1 LQSQVFYAF
10 GSMRRGGFS
19 GDNLLI
25 SRPQLYISEMERFAV
40 IDTETTGFG
49 KTDRLVEIAVVLV
62 EGKEIVQEWETLINP
77 ERDISNSNIHGIASE
92 LVSLAPTFAEINS
105 ELSRL
110 IDGTI
115 MVAHN
120 ISFDQR
126 MLEQEFSRLKKNI
139 DLGVG
144 FCTLQATKLKLETAC
159 KEYGITNVSAHRAL
173 TDARA
178 TALIFIKVLERLGS
192 VKELIPISVKHDSQA
207 KSPQLLSRAA
217 ISEDHKPSQQNLRR
231 IIHGLGPSLEAG
243 PELSYL
249 DALSSVMSDFEITSD
264 EMRYLDDW
272 AQTLGIGSSKQNDLH
287 SAFFNQIV
295 MAAER
300 DSYISDTEKMLLEKA
315 AKTLGLSYRVATP
328 VDQKSDAFSLKPGMM
343 VCFTGT
349 AIGQNGE
356 ELSRETLESYATT
369 NSLIPVSS
377 VTKKTCDLLVAADKS
392 SMSGKTKKARDYGIP
407 VISVKEFLDLI

>member
-1 LQSQVFYAF
+1 
-10 GSMRRGGFS
+10 
-19 GDNLLI
+19 
-25 SRPQLYISEMERFAV
+25 MERYAV

-49 KTDRLVEIAVVLV
+49 KTDRLVEIAVVVV
-62 EGKEIVQEWETLINP
+62 EGNEIVQEWETLINP
-77 ERDISNSNIHGIASE
+77 ERDISNFNIHGINSE
-92 LVSLAPTFAEINS
+92 QVSLAPTFEEISS
-105 ELSRL
+105 ELSRI

-126 MLEQEFSRLKKNI
+126 MLEQEFLRIKKDINF
-139 DLGVG
+139 GVG

-178 TALIFIKVLERLGS
+178 TALIFIKVFEQLGS
-192 VKELIPISVKHDSQA
+192 LEELIPISVEHDLRA

-217 ISEDHKPSQQNLRR
+217 LSKGHKPGQQNLRR
-231 IIHGLGPSLEAG
+231 IIHELGPSDEAG
-243 PELSYL
+243 PDLSYL

-264 EMRYLDDW
+264 ETKYLNDW
-272 AQTLGIGSSKQNDLH
+272 AQTLGISSDKQKELH
-287 SAFFNQIV
+287 TAFFDQIV
-295 MAAER
+295 IAAER
-300 DSYISDTEKMLLEKA
+300 DSYISETEKILLEKA
-315 AKTLGLSYRVATP
+315 AITLGVSDRKPDSL
-328 VDQKSDAFSLKPGMM
+328 DQKGEDFSLLPGMQ

-349 AIGQNGE
+349 AMDKNGK
-356 ELSRETLESYATT
+356 ELSRETLESLATK

-407 VISVKEFLDLI
+407 VISVAEFLDLI

>member
-1 LQSQVFYAF
+1 
-10 GSMRRGGFS
+10 M
-19 GDNLLI
+19 LI
-25 SRPQLYISEMERFAV
+25 SQPRLYISEMERFAV

-77 ERDISNSNIHGIASE
+77 ERDISNSNIHGITSE
-92 LVSLAPTFAEINS
+92 LVSLAPSFTEIDS

-110 IDGTI
+110 INGTI

-126 MLEQEFSRLKKNI
+126 MLEQEFARIKKQV

-144 FCTLQATKLKLETAC
+144 FCTLQATKLKLEAAC
-159 KEYGITNVSAHRAL
+159 KEYGVTNVSAHRAL

-178 TALIFIKVLERLGS
+178 TALIFIKVLEQLGS
-192 VKELIPISVKHDSQA
+192 VEGSVPISVKHDPQA

-217 ISEDHKPSQQNLRR
+217 LSKDHKPSQQNLRR
-231 IIHGLGPSLEAG
+231 IIHGLGPSEEAG
-243 PELSYL
+243 PDLSYL
-249 DALSSVMSDFEITSD
+249 DALSSVMSDFEITAD
-264 EMRYLDDW
+264 ELKYLNDW
-272 AQTLGIGSSKQNDLH
+272 AETLGLGRSKQEELH
-287 SAFFNQIV
+287 GAFFNQIV

-300 DSYISDTEKMLLEKA
+300 DNYISDTEKTLLEKA
-315 AKTLGLSYRVATP
+315 AKTLGITYKKHAEA
-328 VDQKSDAFSLKPGMM
+328 DQENEEFSLKPGMK

-349 AIGQNGE
+349 AVGKNGE
-356 ELSRETLESYATT
+356 EITRETLELYATKK
-369 NSLIPVSS
+369 SLIPVSS

-407 VISVKEFLDLI
+407 VISVAEFLDFI

>member
-1 LQSQVFYAF
+1 
-10 GSMRRGGFS
+10 
-19 GDNLLI
+19 
-25 SRPQLYISEMERFAV
+25 MERFAI

-62 EGKEIVQEWETLINP
+62 EGKEIIKEWETLINP
-77 ERDISNSNIHGIASE
+77 ERDISNSNIHGITSE

-110 IDGTI
+110 ISGTI

-126 MLEQEFSRLKKNI
+126 MLEQEFSRVKKDN

-144 FCTLQATKLKLETAC
+144 FCTLQATKLKLESAC
-159 KEYGITNVSAHRAL
+159 KQYGITNVSAHRAL

-178 TALIFIKVLERLGS
+178 TALIFIKIMEQSGS
-192 VKELIPISVKHDSQA
+192 VKELIPISLKHDPEA

-217 ISEDHKPSQQNLRR
+217 ISDDHKPGHQNLRR

-243 PELSYL
+243 PDLSYL
-249 DALSSVMSDFEITSD
+249 DALSSVMSDFEITND
-264 EMRYLDDW
+264 EMKYLDDW
-272 AQTLGIGSSKQNDLH
+272 AQTLGISSSEQNDLH
-287 SAFFNQIV
+287 STFFDQLV
-295 MAAER
+295 LAAER
-300 DSYISDTEKMLLEKA
+300 DNYVSETEKMLLEKA
-315 AKTLGLSYRVATP
+315 AKTLGLSYQVATP
-328 VDQKSDAFSLKPGMM
+328 TDQKNEVLSLKTGMT

-349 AIGQNGE
+349 AIGKNGE
-356 ELSRETLESYATT
+356 ELSRETLESYATKK
-369 NSLIPVSS
+369 SLIPVSS

-407 VISVKEFLDLI
+407 VISVEEFLDLL

>member
-1 LQSQVFYAF
+1 
-10 GSMRRGGFS
+10 
-19 GDNLLI
+19 
-25 SRPQLYISEMERFAV
+25 MERFAI

-49 KTDRLVEIAVVLV
+49 KTDRLVEIAVVIV
-62 EGKEIVQEWETLINP
+62 EGKEIIQEWETLINP
-77 ERDISNSNIHGIASE
+77 ERDISNSNIHGITSE

-110 IDGTI
+110 ISGTI

-126 MLEQEFSRLKKNI
+126 MLEQEFSRVKKDN

-144 FCTLQATKLKLETAC
+144 FCTLQATKLKLESAC
-159 KEYGITNVSAHRAL
+159 KQYGITNVSAHRAL

-178 TALIFIKVLERLGS
+178 TALIFIKIMEQSGS
-192 VKELIPISVKHDSQA
+192 VKELIPISLKHDPEA

-217 ISEDHKPSQQNLRR
+217 ISDDHKPGHQNLRR

-243 PELSYL
+243 PDLSYL
-249 DALSSVMSDFEITSD
+249 DALSSVMSDFEITND
-264 EMRYLDDW
+264 EMKYLDDW
-272 AQTLGIGSSKQNDLH
+272 AQTLGISSSEQNDLH
-287 SAFFNQIV
+287 STFFDQLV
-295 MAAER
+295 LAAER
-300 DSYISDTEKMLLEKA
+300 DNYVSETEKMLLEKA
-315 AKTLGLSYRVATP
+315 AKTLGLSYQVATP
-328 VDQKSDAFSLKPGMM
+328 TDQKNEVLSLKTGMT

-349 AIGQNGE
+349 AIGKNGE
-356 ELSRETLESYATT
+356 ELSRETLESYATKK
-369 NSLIPVSS
+369 SLIPVSS

-407 VISVKEFLDLI
+407 VISVEEFLDLL

>member
-1 LQSQVFYAF
+1 
-10 GSMRRGGFS
+10 
-19 GDNLLI
+19 
-25 SRPQLYISEMERFAV
+25 MERFAI

-49 KTDRLVEIAVVLV
+49 KKDRLVEIAVVLV
-62 EGKEIVQEWETLINP
+62 EGKEIIQEWETLINP
-77 ERDISNSNIHGIASE
+77 ERDISNSNIHGITSE

-110 IDGTI
+110 ISGTI

-126 MLEQEFSRLKKNI
+126 MLEQEFSRVKKDN

-144 FCTLQATKLKLETAC
+144 FCTLQATKLKLESAC
-159 KEYGITNVSAHRAL
+159 KQYGITNVSAHRAL

-178 TALIFIKVLERLGS
+178 TALIFIKIMEQSGS
-192 VKELIPISVKHDSQA
+192 VKELIPISLKHDPEA

-217 ISEDHKPSQQNLRR
+217 ISDDHKPGHQNLRR

-243 PELSYL
+243 PDLSYL
-249 DALSSVMSDFEITSD
+249 DALSSVMSDFEITND
-264 EMRYLDDW
+264 EMKYLDDW
-272 AQTLGIGSSKQNDLH
+272 AQTLGISSSEQNDLH
-287 SAFFNQIV
+287 STFFDQLV
-295 MAAER
+295 LAAER
-300 DSYISDTEKMLLEKA
+300 DNYVSETEKMLLEKA
-315 AKTLGLSYRVATP
+315 AKTLGLSYQVATP
-328 VDQKSDAFSLKPGMM
+328 TDQKNEVLSLKTGMT

-349 AIGQNGE
+349 AIGKNGE
-356 ELSRETLESYATT
+356 ELSRETLESYATKK
-369 NSLIPVSS
+369 SLIPVSS

-407 VISVKEFLDLI
+407 VISVEEFLDLL

>member
-1 LQSQVFYAF
+1 MLQT
-10 GSMRRGGFS
+10 R
-19 GDNLLI
+19 
-25 SRPQLYISEMERFAV
+25 LYINDMERFAV

-77 ERDISNSNIHGIASE
+77 ERDISNSNIHGITSE

-110 IDGTI
+110 INGAI
-115 MVAHN
+115 LVAHN

-126 MLEQEFSRLKKNI
+126 MLEQEFSRVKKDN
-139 DLGVG
+139 DFGVG
-144 FCTLQATKLKLETAC
+144 FCTLQATKLKLESAC
-159 KEYGITNVSAHRAL
+159 KDYGITNVSAHRAL

-178 TALIFIKVLERLGS
+178 TALIFIKVMEQLGS
-192 VKELIPISVKHDSQA
+192 DKELVPISLKHDPQA
-207 KSPQLLSRAA
+207 KAPQLLSRAA
-217 ISEDHKPSQQNLRR
+217 ISEDHKPGHQNLRR
-231 IIHGLGPSLEAG
+231 IIHGLGPSQEAG
-243 PELSYL
+243 QELSYL

-264 EMRYLDDW
+264 EMKYLDDW
-272 AQTLGIGSSKQNDLH
+272 AQTLGLASSKQNDLH
-287 SAFFNQIV
+287 STFFNQLV

-300 DSYISDTEKMLLEKA
+300 DNYISDTEKMLLEKA
-315 AKTLGLSYRVATP
+315 AKTLGLSYQAATP
-328 VDQKSDAFSLKPGMM
+328 TDQKSEKFSLTSGMT

-349 AIGQNGE
+349 AIGKNGA
-356 ELSRETLESYATT
+356 ELTRETLESYAKN

-407 VISVKEFLDLI
+407 VISVEEFLDLI

>member
-1 LQSQVFYAF
+1 
-10 GSMRRGGFS
+10 
-19 GDNLLI
+19 
-25 SRPQLYISEMERFAV
+25 MERFAV

-77 ERDISNSNIHGIASE
+77 ERDISNSNIHGITSE
-92 LVSLAPTFAEINS
+92 LVSLAPSFTEVHS

-126 MLEQEFSRLKKNI
+126 MLEQEFTRVKKQI

-144 FCTLQATKLKLETAC
+144 FCTLQATKLKLEAAC

-178 TALIFIKVLERLGS
+178 TALIFIKVLEQLGS
-192 VKELIPISVKHDSQA
+192 VEGLAPISVNHDPQA

-217 ISEDHKPSQQNLRR
+217 LSQDHKPGQQNLRR
-231 IIHGLGPSLEAG
+231 IIHSLGPSEEAG

-249 DALSSVMSDFEITSD
+249 DALSSVMSDFEITAD
-264 EMRYLDDW
+264 ELKYLHDW
-272 AQTLGIGSSKQNDLH
+272 AETLGLGSSKQEELH

-300 DSYISDTEKMLLEKA
+300 DNYISDTEKMLLEKA
-315 AKTLGLSYRVATP
+315 AKTLGLTYKKPAEP
-328 VDQKSDAFSLKPGMM
+328 DQKNEEFSLKPGMK

-349 AIGQNGE
+349 AIGKDGE
-356 ELSRETLESYATT
+356 ELPRETLESFAIKK
-369 NSLIPVSS
+369 SLIPVSS

-407 VISVKEFLDLI
+407 VISVAEFLDLI

>member
-1 LQSQVFYAF
+1 
-10 GSMRRGGFS
+10 
-19 GDNLLI
+19 
-25 SRPQLYISEMERFAV
+25 MERFAI

-62 EGKEIVQEWETLINP
+62 EGKEIIQEWETLINP
-77 ERDISNSNIHGIASE
+77 ERDISNSSIHGITSE

-110 IDGTI
+110 ISGTI

-126 MLEQEFSRLKKNI
+126 MLEQEFSRVKKDN

-144 FCTLQATKLKLETAC
+144 FCTLQATKLKLESAC
-159 KEYGITNVSAHRAL
+159 KQYGITNVSAHRAL

-178 TALIFIKVLERLGS
+178 TALIFIKIMEQSGS
-192 VKELIPISVKHDSQA
+192 VKELIPISLKHDPEA

-217 ISEDHKPSQQNLRR
+217 ISDDHKPGHQNLRR

-243 PELSYL
+243 PDLSYL
-249 DALSSVMSDFEITSD
+249 DALSSVMSDFEITND
-264 EMRYLDDW
+264 EMKYLDDW
-272 AQTLGIGSSKQNDLH
+272 AQTLGISSSEQNDLH
-287 SAFFNQIV
+287 STFFDQLV
-295 MAAER
+295 LAAER
-300 DSYISDTEKMLLEKA
+300 DNYVSETEKMLLEKA
-315 AKTLGLSYRVATP
+315 AKTLGLSYQVATP
-328 VDQKSDAFSLKPGMM
+328 TDQKNEVLSLKTGMT

-349 AIGQNGE
+349 AIGKNGE
-356 ELSRETLESYATT
+356 ELSRETLESYATKK
-369 NSLIPVSS
+369 SLIPVSS

-407 VISVKEFLDLI
+407 VISVEEFLDLL

>member
-1 LQSQVFYAF
+1 
-10 GSMRRGGFS
+10 
-19 GDNLLI
+19 
-25 SRPQLYISEMERFAV
+25 MERFAI

-62 EGKEIVQEWETLINP
+62 EGKEIIQEWETLINP
-77 ERDISNSNIHGIASE
+77 ERDISNSNIHGITSE

-110 IDGTI
+110 ISGTI

-126 MLEQEFSRLKKNI
+126 MLEQEFSRVKKDN

-144 FCTLQATKLKLETAC
+144 FCTLQATKLKLESAC
-159 KEYGITNVSAHRAL
+159 KQYGITNVSAHRAL

-178 TALIFIKVLERLGS
+178 TALIFIKIMEQSGS
-192 VKELIPISVKHDSQA
+192 VKELIPISLKHDPEA

-217 ISEDHKPSQQNLRR
+217 ISDDHKPGHQNLRR
-231 IIHGLGPSLEAG
+231 IIYGLGPSLEAG
-243 PELSYL
+243 PDLSYL
-249 DALSSVMSDFEITSD
+249 DALSSVMSDFEITND
-264 EMRYLDDW
+264 EMKYLDDW
-272 AQTLGIGSSKQNDLH
+272 AQTLGISSSEQNDLH
-287 SAFFNQIV
+287 STFFDQLV
-295 MAAER
+295 LAAER
-300 DSYISDTEKMLLEKA
+300 DNYVSETEKMLLEKA
-315 AKTLGLSYRVATP
+315 AKTLGLSYQVATP
-328 VDQKSDAFSLKPGMM
+328 TDQKNEVLSLKTGMT

-349 AIGQNGE
+349 AIGKNGE
-356 ELSRETLESYATT
+356 ELSRETLESYATKK
-369 NSLIPVSS
+369 SLIPVSS

-407 VISVKEFLDLI
+407 VISVEEFLDLL

>member
-1 LQSQVFYAF
+1 
-10 GSMRRGGFS
+10 
-19 GDNLLI
+19 
-25 SRPQLYISEMERFAV
+25 MERFAI

-62 EGKEIVQEWETLINP
+62 EGKEIIQEWETLINP
-77 ERDISNSNIHGIASE
+77 ERDISNSNIHGITSE

-110 IDGTI
+110 ISGTI

-126 MLEQEFSRLKKNI
+126 MLEQEFSRVKKDN

-144 FCTLQATKLKLETAC
+144 FCTLQATKLKLESAC
-159 KEYGITNVSAHRAL
+159 KQYGITNVSAHRAL

-178 TALIFIKVLERLGS
+178 TALIFIKIMEQSGS
-192 VKELIPISVKHDSQA
+192 VKELIPISLKHDPEA

-217 ISEDHKPSQQNLRR
+217 ISDDHKPGHQNLRR

-243 PELSYL
+243 PDLSYL
-249 DALSSVMSDFEITSD
+249 DAISSVMSDFEITND
-264 EMRYLDDW
+264 EMKYLDDW
-272 AQTLGIGSSKQNDLH
+272 AQTLGISSSEQNDLH
-287 SAFFNQIV
+287 STFFDQLV
-295 MAAER
+295 LAAER
-300 DSYISDTEKMLLEKA
+300 DNYVSETEKMLLEKA
-315 AKTLGLSYRVATP
+315 AKTLGLSYQVATP
-328 VDQKSDAFSLKPGMM
+328 TDQKNEVLSLKTGMT

-349 AIGQNGE
+349 AIGKNGE
-356 ELSRETLESYATT
+356 ELSRETLESYATKK
-369 NSLIPVSS
+369 SLIPVSS

-407 VISVKEFLDLI
+407 VISVEEFLDLL

>member
-1 LQSQVFYAF
+1 
-10 GSMRRGGFS
+10 
-19 GDNLLI
+19 
-25 SRPQLYISEMERFAV
+25 MERFAI

-62 EGKEIVQEWETLINP
+62 EGKEIIQEWETLINP
-77 ERDISNSNIHGIASE
+77 ERDISNSNIHGITSE

-110 IDGTI
+110 ISGTI
-115 MVAHN
+115 LVAHN

-126 MLEQEFSRLKKNI
+126 MLEQEFLRINKDN

-144 FCTLQATKLKLETAC
+144 FCTLQATKLKLESAC

-178 TALIFIKVLERLGS
+178 TALIFIKIMEQSGS
-192 VKELIPISVKHDSQA
+192 VKELIPISLKHDPQA

-217 ISEDHKPSQQNLRR
+217 ISEDHKPGHQNLRR

-243 PELSYL
+243 PDLSYL
-249 DALSSVMSDFEITSD
+249 DALSSVMSDFDITND
-264 EMRYLDDW
+264 EMKYLDDW
-272 AQTLGIGSSKQNDLH
+272 AQTLGIGSNKQNHLH
-287 SAFFNQIV
+287 SAFFDQLV
-295 MAAER
+295 LAAER
-300 DSYISDTEKMLLEKA
+300 DNYISETEKMLLEKA
-315 AKTLGLSYRVATP
+315 AKTLGLSYQVATP
-328 VDQKSDAFSLKPGMM
+328 THQKNEVFSLKTGMT

-349 AIGQNGE
+349 AIGKNGE
-356 ELSRETLESYATT
+356 ELSRETLESYATK

-407 VISVKEFLDLI
+407 VISVEEFLDFLKLN

>member
-1 LQSQVFYAF
+1 
-10 GSMRRGGFS
+10 
-19 GDNLLI
+19 
-25 SRPQLYISEMERFAV
+25 MERFAI

-62 EGKEIVQEWETLINP
+62 EGKEIIQEWETLINP
-77 ERDISNSNIHGIASE
+77 ERDISNSNIHGITSE

-110 IDGTI
+110 ISGTI

-126 MLEQEFSRLKKNI
+126 MLEQEFSRVKKDN

-144 FCTLQATKLKLETAC
+144 FCTLQATKLKLESAC
-159 KEYGITNVSAHRAL
+159 KQYGITNVSAHRAL

-178 TALIFIKVLERLGS
+178 TALIFIKIMEQSGS
-192 VKELIPISVKHDSQA
+192 VKELIPISLKHDPEA

-217 ISEDHKPSQQNLRR
+217 ISDDHKPGHQNLRR

-243 PELSYL
+243 PDLSYL
-249 DALSSVMSDFEITSD
+249 DALSSVMSDFEITND
-264 EMRYLDDW
+264 EMKYLDDW
-272 AQTLGIGSSKQNDLH
+272 AQTLGISSSEQNDLH
-287 SAFFNQIV
+287 STFFDQLV
-295 MAAER
+295 LAAER
-300 DSYISDTEKMLLEKA
+300 DNYVSETEKMLLEKA
-315 AKTLGLSYRVATP
+315 AKTLGLSYQVATP
-328 VDQKSDAFSLKPGMM
+328 TDQKNEVLALKTGMT

-349 AIGQNGE
+349 AIGKNGE
-356 ELSRETLESYATT
+356 ELSRETLESYATKK
-369 NSLIPVSS
+369 SLIPVSS

-407 VISVKEFLDLI
+407 VISVEEFLDLL

>member
-1 LQSQVFYAF
+1 
-10 GSMRRGGFS
+10 
-19 GDNLLI
+19 
-25 SRPQLYISEMERFAV
+25 MERFAI

-62 EGKEIVQEWETLINP
+62 EGKEIIQEWETLINP
-77 ERDISNSNIHGIASE
+77 ERDISNSNIHGITSE

-110 IDGTI
+110 ISGTI

-126 MLEQEFSRLKKNI
+126 MLEQEFSRVKKDN

-144 FCTLQATKLKLETAC
+144 FCTLQATKLKLESAC
-159 KEYGITNVSAHRAL
+159 KQYGITNVSAHRAL

-178 TALIFIKVLERLGS
+178 TALIFIKIMEQSGS
-192 VKELIPISVKHDSQA
+192 VKELIPISLKHDPEA

-217 ISEDHKPSQQNLRR
+217 ISDDHKPGHQNLRR

-243 PELSYL
+243 PDLSYL
-249 DALSSVMSDFEITSD
+249 DALSSVMSDFEITND
-264 EMRYLDDW
+264 EMKYLDDW
-272 AQTLGIGSSKQNDLH
+272 AQTLGISSSEQNDLH
-287 SAFFNQIV
+287 STFFDQLV

-300 DSYISDTEKMLLEKA
+300 DNYVSETEKMLLEKA
-315 AKTLGLSYRVATP
+315 AKTLGLSYQVATP
-328 VDQKSDAFSLKPGMM
+328 TDQKNEVLSLKTGMT

-349 AIGQNGE
+349 AIGKNGE
-356 ELSRETLESYATT
+356 ELSRETLESYATKK
-369 NSLIPVSS
+369 SLIPVSS

-407 VISVKEFLDLI
+407 VISVEEFLDLI

>member
-1 LQSQVFYAF
+1 
-10 GSMRRGGFS
+10 
-19 GDNLLI
+19 
-25 SRPQLYISEMERFAV
+25 MERFAI

-49 KTDRLVEIAVVLV
+49 KTDRLVEIAIVLV
-62 EGKEIVQEWETLINP
+62 EGKEIIQEWETLINP
-77 ERDISNSNIHGIASE
+77 ERDISNSNIHGITSE

-110 IDGTI
+110 ISGTI

-126 MLEQEFSRLKKNI
+126 MLEQEFSRVKKDN

-144 FCTLQATKLKLETAC
+144 FCTLQATKLKLESAC
-159 KEYGITNVSAHRAL
+159 KQYGITNVSAHRAL

-178 TALIFIKVLERLGS
+178 TALIFIKIMEQSGS
-192 VKELIPISVKHDSQA
+192 VKELIPISLKHDPEA

-217 ISEDHKPSQQNLRR
+217 ISDDHKPGHQNLRR

-243 PELSYL
+243 PDLSYL
-249 DALSSVMSDFEITSD
+249 DALSSVMSDFEITND
-264 EMRYLDDW
+264 EMKYLDDW
-272 AQTLGIGSSKQNDLH
+272 AQTLGISSSEQNDLH
-287 SAFFNQIV
+287 STFFDQLV
-295 MAAER
+295 LAAER
-300 DSYISDTEKMLLEKA
+300 DNYVSETEKMLLEKA
-315 AKTLGLSYRVATP
+315 AKTLGLSYQVATP
-328 VDQKSDAFSLKPGMM
+328 TDQKNEVLSLKTGMT

-349 AIGQNGE
+349 AIGKNGE
-356 ELSRETLESYATT
+356 ELSRETLESYATKK
-369 NSLIPVSS
+369 SLIPVSS

-407 VISVKEFLDLI
+407 VISVEEFLDLL

>member
-1 LQSQVFYAF
+1 
-10 GSMRRGGFS
+10 
-19 GDNLLI
+19 
-25 SRPQLYISEMERFAV
+25 MERFAI

-62 EGKEIVQEWETLINP
+62 EGKEIIQEWETLINP
-77 ERDISNSNIHGIASE
+77 ERDISNSNIHGITSE

-110 IDGTI
+110 ISGTI

-126 MLEQEFSRLKKNI
+126 MLEQEFSRVKKDN

-144 FCTLQATKLKLETAC
+144 FCTLQATKLKLESAC
-159 KEYGITNVSAHRAL
+159 KQYGITNVSAHRAL

-178 TALIFIKVLERLGS
+178 TALIFIKIMEQSGS
-192 VKELIPISVKHDSQA
+192 VKELIPISLKHDPEA

-217 ISEDHKPSQQNLRR
+217 ISDDHKPGHQNLRR

-243 PELSYL
+243 PDLSYL
-249 DALSSVMSDFEITSD
+249 DALSSVMSDFEITND
-264 EMRYLDDW
+264 EMKYLDDW
-272 AQTLGIGSSKQNDLH
+272 AQTLGISSSEQNDLH
-287 SAFFNQIV
+287 STFFDQLV

-300 DSYISDTEKMLLEKA
+300 DNYVSETEKMLLEKA
-315 AKTLGLSYRVATP
+315 AKTLGLSYQVATP
-328 VDQKSDAFSLKPGMM
+328 TDQKNEVLSLKTGMT

-349 AIGQNGE
+349 AIGKNGE
-356 ELSRETLESYATT
+356 ELSRETLESYATKK
-369 NSLIPVSS
+369 SLIPVSS

-407 VISVKEFLDLI
+407 VISVEEFLDLL

>member
-1 LQSQVFYAF
+1 
-10 GSMRRGGFS
+10 
-19 GDNLLI
+19 
-25 SRPQLYISEMERFAV
+25 MERFAI

-62 EGKEIVQEWETLINP
+62 EGKEIIQEWETLINP
-77 ERDISNSNIHGIASE
+77 ERDISNSNIHGITSE

-110 IDGTI
+110 ISGTI

-126 MLEQEFSRLKKNI
+126 MLEQEFSRVKKDN

-144 FCTLQATKLKLETAC
+144 FCTLQATKLKLESAC
-159 KEYGITNVSAHRAL
+159 KQYGITNVSAHRAL

-178 TALIFIKVLERLGS
+178 TALIFIKIMEQSGS
-192 VKELIPISVKHDSQA
+192 VKELIPISLKHDPEA

-217 ISEDHKPSQQNLRR
+217 ISDDHKPGHQNLRR

-243 PELSYL
+243 PDLSYL
-249 DALSSVMSDFEITSD
+249 DALSSVMSDFEITND
-264 EMRYLDDW
+264 EMNYLDDW
-272 AQTLGIGSSKQNDLH
+272 AQTLGISSSEQNDLH
-287 SAFFNQIV
+287 STFFDQLV
-295 MAAER
+295 LAAER
-300 DSYISDTEKMLLEKA
+300 DNYVSETEKMLLEKA
-315 AKTLGLSYRVATP
+315 AKTLGLSYQVATP
-328 VDQKSDAFSLKPGMM
+328 TDQKNEVLSLKTGMT

-349 AIGQNGE
+349 AIGKNGE
-356 ELSRETLESYATT
+356 ELSRETLESYATKK
-369 NSLIPVSS
+369 SLIPVSS

-407 VISVKEFLDLI
+407 VISVEEFLDLL

>member
-1 LQSQVFYAF
+1 
-10 GSMRRGGFS
+10 
-19 GDNLLI
+19 
-25 SRPQLYISEMERFAV
+25 MERFAV

-77 ERDISNSNIHGIASE
+77 ERDISNSNIHGITSE

-110 IDGTI
+110 INGTI

-126 MLEQEFSRLKKNI
+126 MLEQEFLRVKKDN

-144 FCTLQATKLKLETAC
+144 FCTLQATKLKLEAAC

-178 TALIFIKVLERLGS
+178 TALIFIKVVEQSGS
-192 VKELIPISVKHDSQA
+192 REGLVPISIQHDPQA
-207 KSPQLLSRAA
+207 KSLQLLSRAA
-217 ISEDHKPSQQNLRR
+217 LSQDHKPGQQNLRR
-231 IIHGLGPSLEAG
+231 IIHGLGPSAEAG

-264 EMRYLDDW
+264 ELKYLNDW
-272 AQTLGIGSSKQNDLH
+272 AETLGLGSGKQEELH
-287 SAFFNQIV
+287 SALFSQIV

-300 DSYISDTEKMLLEKA
+300 DKFISNTEKILLEKA
-315 AKTLGLSYRVATP
+315 AKTLGLSYKEPAEAN
-328 VDQKSDAFSLKPGMM
+328 QKNEQFSLKPGMK

-349 AIGQNGE
+349 AMGKNGE
-356 ELSRETLESYATT
+356 ELTREALELYATKK
-369 NSLIPVSS
+369 SLIPVSS

-407 VISVKEFLDLI
+407 VISVAEFLDLI

>member
-1 LQSQVFYAF
+1 
-10 GSMRRGGFS
+10 
-19 GDNLLI
+19 
-25 SRPQLYISEMERFAV
+25 MERFAV

-62 EGKEIVQEWETLINP
+62 EGNEIVQEWETLINP
-77 ERDISNSNIHGIASE
+77 ERDISNSNIHGITSE
-92 LVSLAPTFAEINS
+92 VVSLAPTFAEINS
-105 ELSRL
+105 EFSRL
-110 IDGTI
+110 IHGSI

-126 MLEQEFSRLKKNI
+126 MLEQEYSRVKKQV

-144 FCTLQATKLKLETAC
+144 FCTLQATKLKLEVAC

-178 TALIFIKVLERLGS
+178 TALIFIKILEQLGS
-192 VKELIPISVKHDSQA
+192 VEGLLPISVGYDFEA

-217 ISEDHKPSQQNLRR
+217 LSQDHKPGQQNLRR
-231 IIHGLGPSLEAG
+231 IIHGLGPSEEAG

-249 DALSSVMSDFEITSD
+249 DALSSVMSDFEITAD
-264 EMRYLDDW
+264 ELKYLKDW
-272 AQTLGIGSSKQNDLH
+272 AETLGIGSSKQSDLH

-295 MAAER
+295 VAAER
-300 DSYISDTEKMLLEKA
+300 DNYISETENMLLMKA
-315 AKTLGLSYRVATP
+315 AKTLGVNYSEASTTN
-328 VDQKSDAFSLKPGMM
+328 QKSEEFSLKPGMK

-349 AIGQNGE
+349 AIGKNGE
-356 ELSRETLESYATT
+356 ELPRETLELYATKK
-369 NSLIPVSS
+369 SLIPVSS

-407 VISVKEFLDLI
+407 VISVAEFLDLI

>member
-1 LQSQVFYAF
+1 
-10 GSMRRGGFS
+10 MK
-19 GDNLLI
+19 
-25 SRPQLYISEMERFAV
+25 RFAV

-77 ERDISNSNIHGIASE
+77 ERDISNSNIHGITSE
-92 LVSLAPTFAEINS
+92 IVSLAPTFAEINS

-110 IDGTI
+110 INGTI
-115 MVAHN
+115 MVSHN

-126 MLEQEFSRLKKNI
+126 MLEQEFSRINKTN
-139 DLGVG
+139 DLGIG
-144 FCTLQATKLKLETAC
+144 FCTLQATKLKLESAC
-159 KEYGITNVSAHRAL
+159 KKYGITNVSAHRAL

-178 TALIFIKVLERLGS
+178 TALIFIKLMEQLGS
-192 VKELIPISVKHDSQA
+192 VERLLPISLNHNLQL

-217 ISEDHKPSQQNLRR
+217 VSEDHKPGHQNLRR
-231 IIHGLGPSLEAG
+231 IIHGLGPSQEAG

-264 EMRYLDDW
+264 EMKYLDDW
-272 AQTLGIGSSKQNDLH
+272 AQTLGIGSSKQIELH
-287 SAFFNQIV
+287 TTFFDQLV
-295 MAAER
+295 LAAER
-300 DSYISDTEKMLLEKA
+300 DNYISGTEKMLLEKA
-315 AKTLGLSYRVATP
+315 AKTLGLSHQVVTP
-328 VDQKSDAFSLKPGMM
+328 NDQKNEVFSLKTGMT

-349 AIGQNGE
+349 AIGKNGD
-356 ELSRETLESYATT
+356 ELSRETLESYASK
-369 NSLIPVSS
+369 NSLVPVSS

-407 VISVKEFLDLI
+407 VISVEEFLDLI

>member
-1 LQSQVFYAF
+1 
-10 GSMRRGGFS
+10 
-19 GDNLLI
+19 
-25 SRPQLYISEMERFAV
+25 MERFAI

-62 EGKEIVQEWETLINP
+62 EGKEIIQEWETLINP
-77 ERDISNSNIHGIASE
+77 ERDISNSNIHGITSE

-110 IDGTI
+110 ISGTI

-126 MLEQEFSRLKKNI
+126 MLEQEFSRVKKDN

-144 FCTLQATKLKLETAC
+144 FCTLQATKLKLESAC
-159 KEYGITNVSAHRAL
+159 KQYGITNVSAHRAL

-178 TALIFIKVLERLGS
+178 TALIFIKIMEQSGS
-192 VKELIPISVKHDSQA
+192 VKELIPISLKHDPEA

-217 ISEDHKPSQQNLRR
+217 ISDDHKPGHQNLRR

-243 PELSYL
+243 PDLSYL
-249 DALSSVMSDFEITSD
+249 DALSSVMSDFEITND
-264 EMRYLDDW
+264 EMKYLDDW
-272 AQTLGIGSSKQNDLH
+272 AQTLGISSSEQNDLH
-287 SAFFNQIV
+287 STFFDQLV
-295 MAAER
+295 LAAER
-300 DSYISDTEKMLLEKA
+300 DNYVSDTEKILLEKA
-315 AKTLGLSYRVATP
+315 AKTLGITYMKHAEA
-328 VDQKSDAFSLKPGMM
+328 DQENEEFSLKPGMK

-349 AIGQNGE
+349 AVGKNGE
-356 ELSRETLESYATT
+356 EITRETLELYATKK
-369 NSLIPVSS
+369 SLIPVSS

-407 VISVKEFLDLI
+407 VISVAEFLDLI